1 MRAANLIVLLMPI
14 AVACATRRDTGNAM
28 VVGGAVVATGAGMS
42 SGRMVCGGGACA
54 MQGSKT
60 GAAVAAAGVG
70 MAIAGHA
77 IAESARRESAFAPR
91 PASSEE
97 HAPRY
102 WNLVRPDDPDAAAP
116 ASSAP
121 PATSAAPRATP

>member
-1 MRAANLIVLLMPI
+1 MGPFRCGLVLCAL
-14 AVACATRRDTGNAM
+14 AGVACATRRDTGQAM
-28 VVGGAVVATGAGMS
+28 VVRGPAVASMAAMS
-42 SGRMVCGGGACA
+42 SGRMTCGPGGCVS
-54 MQGSKT
+54 QGTKT

-97 HAPRY
+97 HPPRY
-102 WNLVRPDDPDAAAP
+102 WNLVRPSEPDAG
-116 ASSAP
+116 AP
-121 PATSAAPRATP
+121 PSVRDAQADSL